1 MGRERKEWDGGGMKM
16 ERSERI
22 EKRERKKKT
31 KENEE
36 DRKIEGVGVGKV
48 KKEGEKRRGE
58 RAGVEVWEVGE

>member
-1 MGRERKEWDGGGMKM
+1 MKM
-16 ERSERI
+16 ERSQRI